1 MKGYWNGEHATFRG
15 VTYEVTEAKE
25 GKLWWQNQFIGQRR
39 QGIEITYRGETW
51 IIDNE
56 HGDGHEKVTRGMG
69 SPRCSHKSISNP
81 INIKYIND
89 SEINNTVD
97 VEAYNKE
104 YHANREWCKKIDPV
118 QFKKSEALRK
128 SLAERRKKYNL

>member
-25 GKLWWQNQFIGQRR
+25 GKLCWQNQFIGQRR
-39 QGIEITYRGETW
+39 QGIEITYGDSTW

-81 INIKYIND
+81 INVEYIDDSKIND
-89 SEINNTVD
+89 TVD
-97 VEAYNKE
+97 VEGYNKE
-104 YHANREWCKKIDPV
+104 FNANREWASKADPEA
-118 QFKKSEALRK
+118 FERSEALRK
-128 SLAERRKKYNL
+128 SISQKL